1 MLHGLTGRRTYGV
14 LPFQHGLGIDEEDGL
29 RVSLRG
35 AVRESVVAPPVGDDV
50 LRVAV
55 CAVPLMSNFT
65 DVDALAA
72 EPGVVVRFVDRAE
85 ELVDADL
92 VVVPG
97 TRGTVRALRWLRE
110 RGLADAL
117 ARRAAEGRPVLGICG
132 GFQVL
137 GEHIED
143 DVESREGSVAGLGLL
158 PVRVRFAREKTL
170 ARPVGEALGEPVEG
184 YEIHHGVAEV
194 AGGEAFLDG
203 CRVGEMWGTHWH
215 GSLESDGFRRRFLA
229 GWRGRPAPLRPR
241 ARTSFAAL
249 REEQL
254 DLLGDLIEEHADTDA
269 LLSLI
274 EKGAPA
280 GLPFIAPGAPVT
292 GGPGTRPRPP
302 RPLPERSFECHH
314 APRHQGGPVST
325 PYPFTALV
333 GQDDLRLALLLNA
346 VSPAVGGVLVR
357 GEKGTAKST
366 AVRALSALLPEVPVV
381 AGCRFSL
388 RPGRRRPELPRRP
401 ARGGRRAARPARMV
415 ELPVGAS
422 EDRLVGALD
431 IERALAEGV
440 KAFEPGLLADA
451 HRGILYVDEVNL
463 LHDHLVDLLL
473 DAAAMGASYV
483 EREGVSVRHAA
494 RFLLVGT
501 MNPEEGELRPQL
513 LDRFGLTVEVAASR
527 ETDQRVEVVRRRLAH
542 DDDPEAFA
550 GRWADEEA
558 ALRDRVVA
566 ARALLPQVV
575 LGDGALR
582 QIAATCA
589 AFEVDGMRADI
600 VMARTATALAAWAGR
615 TDVRSE
621 DVRQA
626 ALLALPHRRRRNPF
640 DAPGLDEDK
649 LDETLDEAREDDAP
663 EPPGSPEPPEGD
675 DDPDG
680 GPGGGG
686 GQPPAD
692 GGPDSPGLP
701 PQQSRDQAEDR
712 NQGEGAGQEDA
723 PAPQAPAAG
732 GPGEQGAVSAAEPFR
747 TRMLSVPG
755 IGEGA
760 AGRRSRARTEHGR
773 TTGSRRPRGALTKL
787 HLAATV
793 QAAAPHQRAR
803 GRSGTGLVVRRDDL
817 RQATREGR
825 EGNLVLFV
833 VDASGSMAARQ
844 RMSAVKGAVLSLLLD
859 AYQRRDK
866 VGLVTF
872 RGSAAEVA
880 LPPTSS
886 VDAAAARLETLPTG
900 GRTPLAAG
908 LLRAHDVLRVERLR
922 DAARRPL
929 LVVVTDGRA
938 TGGVEPVAQA
948 GRAARLF
955 AADGVASVV
964 VDCESGYV
972 RLGLAGQLAGELGGT
987 AVTLDELRA
996 DSIAGLVKDV
1006 QGHGNHSRKAA

>member
-1 MLHGLTGRRTYGV
+1 MTT
-14 LPFQHGLGIDEEDGL
+14 PF
-29 RVSLRG
+29 
-35 AVRESVVAPPVGDDV
+35 
-50 LRVAV
+50 
-55 CAVPLMSNFT
+55 
-65 DVDALAA
+65 
-72 EPGVVVRFVDRAE
+72 
-85 ELVDADL
+85 
-92 VVVPG
+92 
-97 TRGTVRALRWLRE
+97 
-110 RGLADAL
+110 
-117 ARRAAEGRPVLGICG
+117 
-132 GFQVL
+132 
-137 GEHIED
+137 
-143 DVESREGSVAGLGLL
+143 
-158 PVRVRFAREKTL
+158 
-170 ARPVGEALGEPVEG
+170 
-184 YEIHHGVAEV
+184 
-194 AGGEAFLDG
+194 
-203 CRVGEMWGTHWH
+203 
-215 GSLESDGFRRRFLA
+215 
-229 GWRGRPAPLRPR
+229 
-241 ARTSFAAL
+241 
-249 REEQL
+249 
-254 DLLGDLIEEHADTDA
+254 
-269 LLSLI
+269 
-274 EKGAPA
+274 
-280 GLPFIAPGAPVT
+280 
-292 GGPGTRPRPP
+292 
-302 RPLPERSFECHH
+302 
-314 APRHQGGPVST
+314 
-325 PYPFTALV
+325 PFTAVV

-346 VSPAVGGVLVR
+346 VSPSVGGVLVR

-366 AVRALSALLPEVPVV
+366 AVRALTSLLPEVAVV
-381 AGCRFSL
+381 PGCRFSCD
-388 RPGRRRPELPRRP
+388 P
-401 ARGGRRAARPARMV
+401 ASPDSGCPDGPHDGGGGGASRPARMV

-440 KAFEPGLLADA
+440 KAFEPGLLAAA

-513 LDRFGLTVEVAASR
+513 LDRFGLTVEVSASR
-527 ETDQRVEVVRRRLAH
+527 EPDQRVEVVRRRLAY
-542 DDDPEAFA
+542 DDDPAGFA
-550 GRWADEEA
+550 ARWADEEA
-558 ALRDRVVA
+558 AVRQRIVA
-566 ARALLPQVV
+566 ARELLPSVR

-615 TDVRSE
+615 TDVLAE

-649 LDETLDEAREDDAP
+649 LDETLEEF
-663 EPPGSPEPPEGD
+663 SGD
-675 DDPDG
+675 DDPDPDGDGG
-680 GPGGGG
+680 GPGGAVVTAAGRGAGG
-686 GQPPAD
+686 DGADAARPA
-692 GGPDSPGLP
+692 
-701 PQQSRDQAEDR
+701 E
-712 NQGEGAGQEDA
+712 GEGE
-723 PAPQAPAAG
+723 PAPG
-732 GPGEQGAVSAAEPFR
+732 GAGEQSPVRAAEPFR
-747 TRMLSVPG
+747 AKVLSVPG
-755 IGEGA
+755 IGEGV

-773 TTGSRRPRGALTKL
+773 TTGARRPQGTLTKL

-803 GRSGTGLVVRRDDL
+803 GRSGRGLVVRRDDL

-872 RGSAAEVA
+872 RGSAADVA

-886 VDAAAARLETLPTG
+886 VDAAAARLESLPTG

-908 LLRAHDVLRVERLR
+908 LLKAHDVLRVERLR
-922 DAARRPL
+922 DPARRAL
-929 LVVVTDGRA
+929 VVVVTDGRA
-938 TGGVEPVAQA
+938 TGGPEPVAMA
-948 GRAARLF
+948 SRAARLF
-955 AADGVASVV
+955 AADGIASVV
-964 VDCESGYV
+964 VDCESGPV
-972 RLGLAGQLAGELGGT
+972 RLGLAGRLAGELGGT

-1006 QGHGNHSRKAA
+1006 QRRAA

>member
-1 MLHGLTGRRTYGV
+1 MTT
-14 LPFQHGLGIDEEDGL
+14 PF
-29 RVSLRG
+29 
-35 AVRESVVAPPVGDDV
+35 
-50 LRVAV
+50 
-55 CAVPLMSNFT
+55 
-65 DVDALAA
+65 
-72 EPGVVVRFVDRAE
+72 
-85 ELVDADL
+85 
-92 VVVPG
+92 
-97 TRGTVRALRWLRE
+97 
-110 RGLADAL
+110 
-117 ARRAAEGRPVLGICG
+117 
-132 GFQVL
+132 
-137 GEHIED
+137 
-143 DVESREGSVAGLGLL
+143 
-158 PVRVRFAREKTL
+158 
-170 ARPVGEALGEPVEG
+170 
-184 YEIHHGVAEV
+184 
-194 AGGEAFLDG
+194 
-203 CRVGEMWGTHWH
+203 
-215 GSLESDGFRRRFLA
+215 
-229 GWRGRPAPLRPR
+229 
-241 ARTSFAAL
+241 
-249 REEQL
+249 
-254 DLLGDLIEEHADTDA
+254 
-269 LLSLI
+269 
-274 EKGAPA
+274 
-280 GLPFIAPGAPVT
+280 
-292 GGPGTRPRPP
+292 
-302 RPLPERSFECHH
+302 
-314 APRHQGGPVST
+314 
-325 PYPFTALV
+325 PFTAVV

-366 AVRALSALLPEVPVV
+366 AVRALSALLPEVAVV
-381 AGCRFSL
+381 PGCRFSCDPAAPD
-388 RPGRRRPELPRRP
+388 PGCPDGPHE
-401 ARGGRRAARPARMV
+401 GGGGAARPARMV

-527 ETDQRVEVVRRRLAH
+527 EPDQRVEVVRRRLAY
-542 DDDPEAFA
+542 DDDPAAFA
-550 GRWADEEA
+550 ARWADEEA
-558 ALRDRVVA
+558 AVRARIVA
-566 ARALLPQVV
+566 ARELLPSVR

-615 TDVRSE
+615 TDVLAE

-649 LDETLDEAREDDAP
+649 LDETLEES
-663 EPPGSPEPPEGD
+663 GGD
-675 DDPDG
+675 DGPDTDPD

-686 GQPPAD
+686 GRPPAEGPEGPR
-692 GGPDSPGLP
+692 GGGDAGAP
-701 PQQSRDQAEDR
+701 AEA
-712 NQGEGAGQEDA
+712 GEAGEAGEAERPAGAGS
-723 PAPQAPAAG
+723 
-732 GPGEQGAVSAAEPFR
+732 GERSPVGAAEPFR
-747 TRMLSVPG
+747 TKVLSVPG

-773 TTGSRRPRGALTKL
+773 TTGARRPGGALTKL

-793 QAAAPHQRAR
+793 RAAAPHQRAR
-803 GRSGTGLVVRRDDL
+803 GRSGPGLVVRRDDL

-825 EGNLVLFV
+825 ESNLVLFV

-844 RMSAVKGAVLSLLLD
+844 RMSAVKGAVVSLLLD

-872 RGSAAEVA
+872 RGSAADVA

-886 VDAAAARLETLPTG
+886 VDAAAARLESLPTG

-908 LLRAHDVLRVERLR
+908 LLKAHDVLRVERLR
-922 DAARRPL
+922 DPARRPL
-929 LVVVTDGRA
+929 VVVVTDGRA
-938 TGGVEPVAQA
+938 TGGVEPVALA
-948 GRAARLF
+948 SRAARLF
-955 AADGVASVV
+955 AAEGVASVV
-964 VDCESGYV
+964 VDCESGPV
-972 RLGLAGQLAGELGGT
+972 RLGLAGRLAGELGGG

-996 DSIAGLVKDV
+996 DSIAGLVRDV
-1006 QGHGNHSRKAA
+1006 QGTSRRAA

>member
-1 MLHGLTGRRTYGV
+1 MTT
-14 LPFQHGLGIDEEDGL
+14 PF
-29 RVSLRG
+29 
-35 AVRESVVAPPVGDDV
+35 
-50 LRVAV
+50 
-55 CAVPLMSNFT
+55 
-65 DVDALAA
+65 
-72 EPGVVVRFVDRAE
+72 
-85 ELVDADL
+85 
-92 VVVPG
+92 
-97 TRGTVRALRWLRE
+97 
-110 RGLADAL
+110 
-117 ARRAAEGRPVLGICG
+117 
-132 GFQVL
+132 
-137 GEHIED
+137 
-143 DVESREGSVAGLGLL
+143 
-158 PVRVRFAREKTL
+158 
-170 ARPVGEALGEPVEG
+170 
-184 YEIHHGVAEV
+184 
-194 AGGEAFLDG
+194 
-203 CRVGEMWGTHWH
+203 
-215 GSLESDGFRRRFLA
+215 
-229 GWRGRPAPLRPR
+229 
-241 ARTSFAAL
+241 
-249 REEQL
+249 
-254 DLLGDLIEEHADTDA
+254 
-269 LLSLI
+269 
-274 EKGAPA
+274 
-280 GLPFIAPGAPVT
+280 
-292 GGPGTRPRPP
+292 
-302 RPLPERSFECHH
+302 
-314 APRHQGGPVST
+314 
-325 PYPFTALV
+325 PFTAVV

-366 AVRALSALLPEVPVV
+366 AVRALSALLPEVDVV
-381 AGCRFSL
+381 SGCRFSCDPAAPDPSCPDGPHE
-388 RPGRRRPELPRRP
+388 PGGG
-401 ARGGRRAARPARMV
+401 ARRPARMV

-527 ETDQRVEVVRRRLAH
+527 EPEQRVEVVRRRLAY
-542 DDDPEAFA
+542 DDDPVVFA
-550 GRWADEEA
+550 ARWAEEEA
-558 ALRDRVVA
+558 AVRQRIVA
-566 ARALLPQVV
+566 ARRLLPQVR

-615 TDVRSE
+615 TDVLAE

-640 DAPGLDEDK
+640 DAPGLDEDR
-649 LDETLDEAREDDAP
+649 LDETLEQFSGDD
-663 EPPGSPEPPEGD
+663 GGTD
-675 DDPDG
+675 DDPDPD

-686 GQPPAD
+686 GRPA
-692 GGPDSPGLP
+692 PDSG
-701 PQQSRDQAEDR
+701 PQDDAGGAARPEA
-712 NQGEGAGQEDA
+712 GEGGQ
-723 PAPQAPAAG
+723 PQASG
-732 GPGEQGAVSAAEPFR
+732 SQEQSAARASEPFR
-747 TRMLSVPG
+747 AKVLSVPG

-773 TTGSRRPRGALTKL
+773 TTGARRPRGALTKL

-803 GRSGTGLVVRRDDL
+803 GRSGPGLVIRRDDL

-844 RMSAVKGAVLSLLLD
+844 RMGAVKGAVLSLLLD

-872 RGSAAEVA
+872 RGADAVVA

-886 VDAAAARLETLPTG
+886 VDAAATRLESLPTG

-908 LLRAHDVLRVERLR
+908 LLRAHEVLRVERLR
-922 DAARRPL
+922 DPARRAL
-929 LVVVTDGRA
+929 VVVVTDGRA
-938 TGGVEPVAQA
+938 TGGPEPVGHAE
-948 GRAARLF
+948 RAARLF
-955 AADGVASVV
+955 AAEQVASVV
-964 VDCESGYV
+964 VDCESGPV
-972 RLGLAGQLAGELGGT
+972 RLGLAGRLAGELGGA
-987 AVTLDELRA
+987 AVTLDGLRA
-996 DSIAGLVKDV
+996 DSIAGLVRDV
-1006 QGHGNHSRKAA
+1006 QGTSRRAA

>member
-1 MLHGLTGRRTYGV
+1 MTT
-14 LPFQHGLGIDEEDGL
+14 PF
-29 RVSLRG
+29 
-35 AVRESVVAPPVGDDV
+35 
-50 LRVAV
+50 
-55 CAVPLMSNFT
+55 
-65 DVDALAA
+65 
-72 EPGVVVRFVDRAE
+72 
-85 ELVDADL
+85 
-92 VVVPG
+92 
-97 TRGTVRALRWLRE
+97 
-110 RGLADAL
+110 
-117 ARRAAEGRPVLGICG
+117 
-132 GFQVL
+132 
-137 GEHIED
+137 
-143 DVESREGSVAGLGLL
+143 
-158 PVRVRFAREKTL
+158 
-170 ARPVGEALGEPVEG
+170 
-184 YEIHHGVAEV
+184 
-194 AGGEAFLDG
+194 
-203 CRVGEMWGTHWH
+203 
-215 GSLESDGFRRRFLA
+215 
-229 GWRGRPAPLRPR
+229 
-241 ARTSFAAL
+241 
-249 REEQL
+249 
-254 DLLGDLIEEHADTDA
+254 
-269 LLSLI
+269 
-274 EKGAPA
+274 
-280 GLPFIAPGAPVT
+280 
-292 GGPGTRPRPP
+292 
-302 RPLPERSFECHH
+302 
-314 APRHQGGPVST
+314 
-325 PYPFTALV
+325 PFTAVV

-366 AVRALSALLPEVPVV
+366 AVRALSALLPEVSVV
-381 AGCRFSL
+381 AGCRFSCDPAAPDPGCPDGPHEAGTGAS
-388 RPGRRRPELPRRP
+388 RPS
-401 ARGGRRAARPARMV
+401 RMV

-483 EREGVSVRHAA
+483 EREGVSVRHASK
-494 RFLLVGT
+494 FLLVGT

-527 ETDQRVEVVRRRLAH
+527 EPDQRVEVVRRRLAY
-542 DDDPEAFA
+542 DDDPAGFA
-550 GRWADEEA
+550 AGWADEEA
-558 ALRDRVVA
+558 AVRQRIVA
-566 ARALLPQVV
+566 ARELLPSVR

-600 VMARTATALAAWAGR
+600 VMARTAVALAAWAGR
-615 TDVRSE
+615 TDVLAE

-649 LDETLDEAREDDAP
+649 LDETLEEFGGP
-663 EPPGSPEPPEGD
+663 D
-675 DDPDG
+675 DDPDPDPG
-680 GPGGGG
+680 PDGPGGGG
-686 GQPPAD
+686 GQPDPDDAPQGD
-692 GGPDSPGLP
+692 GDTAARPE
-701 PQQSRDQAEDR
+701 A
-712 NQGEGAGQEDA
+712 GENGQPRPSGAG
-723 PAPQAPAAG
+723 
-732 GPGEQGAVSAAEPFR
+732 EQSPVRASEPFR
-747 TRMLSVPG
+747 AKVLSVPG

-773 TTGSRRPRGALTKL
+773 TTGARRPKGALTKL

-803 GRSGTGLVVRRDDL
+803 GRSGPGLVVRRDDL

-859 AYQRRDK
+859 AYQRRDR

-908 LLRAHDVLRVERLR
+908 LLRAHEVLRVERLR
-922 DAARRPL
+922 DPARRA
-929 LVVVTDGRA
+929 LVVLVTDGRA
-938 TGGVEPVAQA
+938 TGGPEPVALA

-964 VDCESGYV
+964 VDCESGPV

-1006 QGHGNHSRKAA
+1006 QRRAA

>member
-1 MLHGLTGRRTYGV
+1 M
-14 LPFQHGLGIDEEDGL
+14 
-29 RVSLRG
+29 
-35 AVRESVVAPPVGDDV
+35 
-50 LRVAV
+50 
-55 CAVPLMSNFT
+55 
-65 DVDALAA
+65 
-72 EPGVVVRFVDRAE
+72 
-85 ELVDADL
+85 
-92 VVVPG
+92 
-97 TRGTVRALRWLRE
+97 
-110 RGLADAL
+110 
-117 ARRAAEGRPVLGICG
+117 
-132 GFQVL
+132 
-137 GEHIED
+137 
-143 DVESREGSVAGLGLL
+143 
-158 PVRVRFAREKTL
+158 
-170 ARPVGEALGEPVEG
+170 
-184 YEIHHGVAEV
+184 
-194 AGGEAFLDG
+194 
-203 CRVGEMWGTHWH
+203 
-215 GSLESDGFRRRFLA
+215 
-229 GWRGRPAPLRPR
+229 
-241 ARTSFAAL
+241 
-249 REEQL
+249 
-254 DLLGDLIEEHADTDA
+254 
-269 LLSLI
+269 
-274 EKGAPA
+274 
-280 GLPFIAPGAPVT
+280 
-292 GGPGTRPRPP
+292 
-302 RPLPERSFECHH
+302 
-314 APRHQGGPVST
+314 ST
-325 PYPFTALV
+325 PFPFTAVV

-366 AVRALSALLPEVPVV
+366 AVRALSALVPEVDVV
-381 AGCRFSL
+381 AGCRFSCAPASPDPACPDGPHEVG
-388 RPGRRRPELPRRP
+388 PGTT
-401 ARGGRRAARPARMV
+401 RPARMV

-527 ETDQRVEVVRRRLAH
+527 EPDQRVEVVRRRLAY
-542 DDDPEAFA
+542 DDDPEGFA
-550 GRWADEEA
+550 ARWADEEA
-558 ALRDRVVA
+558 AVRARIVA
-566 ARALLPQVV
+566 ARALLPSVR

-600 VMARTATALAAWAGR
+600 VMARTATALAAWDGR
-615 TDVRSE
+615 TEVLAE

-649 LDETLDEAREDDAP
+649 LDETLEQFGGRGDGE
-663 EPPGSPEPPEGD
+663 D
-675 DDPDG
+675 DDPDPD

-686 GQPPAD
+686 RPPQD
-692 GGPDSPGLP
+692 GPDGDSPGDDSP
-701 PQQSRDQAEDR
+701 AGEVPA
-712 NQGEGAGQEDA
+712 QGEPSEEGRA
-723 PAPQAPAAG
+723 PGSRG
-732 GPGEQGAVSAAEPFR
+732 GSEQSPVRAAEPFR
-747 TRMLSVPG
+747 TKVLSVPG
-755 IGEGA
+755 LGEGA

-773 TTGSRRPRGALTKL
+773 TTGSRRPQGALTKL
-787 HLAATV
+787 HLAATI

-803 GRSGTGLVVRRDDL
+803 GRSGRGLVVRRDDL

-872 RGSAAEVA
+872 RGAAAEVA

-886 VDAAAARLETLPTG
+886 VDAAAARLESLPTG

-908 LLRAHDVLRVERLR
+908 LLKAHDVLRVERLR

-929 LVVVTDGRA
+929 IVVVTDGRA
-938 TGGVEPVAQA
+938 TGGPEPVALA

-955 AADGVASVV
+955 AAGSVASVV
-964 VDCESGYV
+964 VDCEAGAV
-972 RLGLAGQLAGELGGT
+972 RLGLAGQLAVELGGT
-987 AVTLDELRA
+987 AVTLQELRA
-996 DSIAGLVKDV
+996 DSIAGLVRDV
-1006 QGHGNHSRKAA
+1006 QGDNRRAA

>member
-1 MLHGLTGRRTYGV
+1 M
-14 LPFQHGLGIDEEDGL
+14 
-29 RVSLRG
+29 
-35 AVRESVVAPPVGDDV
+35 
-50 LRVAV
+50 
-55 CAVPLMSNFT
+55 
-65 DVDALAA
+65 
-72 EPGVVVRFVDRAE
+72 
-85 ELVDADL
+85 
-92 VVVPG
+92 
-97 TRGTVRALRWLRE
+97 
-110 RGLADAL
+110 
-117 ARRAAEGRPVLGICG
+117 
-132 GFQVL
+132 
-137 GEHIED
+137 
-143 DVESREGSVAGLGLL
+143 
-158 PVRVRFAREKTL
+158 
-170 ARPVGEALGEPVEG
+170 
-184 YEIHHGVAEV
+184 
-194 AGGEAFLDG
+194 
-203 CRVGEMWGTHWH
+203 
-215 GSLESDGFRRRFLA
+215 
-229 GWRGRPAPLRPR
+229 
-241 ARTSFAAL
+241 
-249 REEQL
+249 
-254 DLLGDLIEEHADTDA
+254 
-269 LLSLI
+269 
-274 EKGAPA
+274 
-280 GLPFIAPGAPVT
+280 
-292 GGPGTRPRPP
+292 
-302 RPLPERSFECHH
+302 
-314 APRHQGGPVST
+314 ST
-325 PYPFTALV
+325 PYPFTAIV

-366 AVRALSALLPEVPVV
+366 AVRALSALMPDVEVV
-381 AGCRFSL
+381 AGCRFSCDPAAPDPKCPDGPHE
-388 RPGRRRPELPRRP
+388 PGGGT
-401 ARGGRRAARPARMV
+401 ARSARMV

-440 KAFEPGLLADA
+440 KAFEPGLLAAA

-527 ETDQRVEVVRRRLAH
+527 EPEQRVEVVRRRLAY
-542 DDDPEAFA
+542 DDDPAAFA
-550 GRWADEEA
+550 ARWADEEA
-558 ALRDRVVA
+558 AVRARIVA
-566 ARALLPQVV
+566 ARKLLPSVR

-615 TDVRSE
+615 TDVLAE

-649 LDETLDEAREDDAP
+649 LDETLQEFGGDE
-663 EPPGSPEPPEGD
+663 D
-675 DDPDG
+675 DDPDPD

-686 GQPPAD
+686 GQSPQDSGPDAPPPA
-692 GGPDSPGLP
+692 
-701 PQQSRDQAEDR
+701 RA
-712 NQGEGAGQEDA
+712 EDA
-723 PAPQAPAAG
+723 PEPDGGSTGQPDAGDASAAARPGEASDDAEGRG
-732 GPGEQGAVSAAEPFR
+732 GPGREQTAVRATEPFR
-747 TRMLSVPG
+747 TKTLTVPG
-755 IGEGA
+755 LGEGA

-773 TTGSRRPRGALTKL
+773 TTGARRPQGALTKL

-803 GRSGTGLVVRRDDL
+803 GRSGPGLVVRRDDL

-866 VGLVTF
+866 VGLITF
-872 RGSAAEVA
+872 RGSAADVA

-886 VDAAAARLETLPTG
+886 VDAAAARLESLPTG

-908 LLRAHDVLRVERLR
+908 LLKAHDVLRVERLR

-938 TGGVEPVAQA
+938 TGGPQPVELAR
-948 GRAARLF
+948 RAARLH
-955 AADGVASVV
+955 AAEGTASVV
-964 VDCESGYV
+964 VDCESGPV
-972 RLGLAGQLAGELGGT
+972 RLGLAAQLAGDLGGT

-996 DSIAGLVKDV
+996 DAIAGLVRDVRDV
-1006 QGHGNHSRKAA
+1006 QGTKRRAA